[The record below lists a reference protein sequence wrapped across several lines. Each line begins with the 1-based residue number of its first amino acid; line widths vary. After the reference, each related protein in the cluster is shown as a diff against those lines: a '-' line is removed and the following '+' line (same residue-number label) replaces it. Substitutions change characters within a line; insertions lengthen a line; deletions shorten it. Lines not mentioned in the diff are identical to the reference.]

1 MLEVCNR
8 PYRNSI
14 RLSNLEKW
22 KNHSCPC
29 PYFCNRQI
37 YTCFPRTV
45 ATMGEDEKVV
55 MEAVVSTA
63 AEMMG
68 AGETEAVDM
77 AMAEVVAA
85 N

>member
-1 MLEVCNR
+1 
-8 PYRNSI
+8 
-14 RLSNLEKW
+14 
-22 KNHSCPC
+22 
-29 PYFCNRQI
+29 
-37 YTCFPRTV
+37 
-45 ATMGEDEKVV
+45 MGEDEKVV